1 VRWPR
6 LLLGAIGAV
15 AIAAAIAVQAPGVF
29 AFTGLAGILAFIVAA
44 GCLAADAIPYRPV
57 HVAAAALS
65 LGDAVLLA
73 VGERTL
79 GIPVLVPAL
88 ALLLLQPAP
97 SAVNRIRAG
106 RP

>member
-1 VRWPR
+1 MRWPR